1 LGGRWSAVFGIV
13 FILIACF
20 HPQVAGE
27 VSKDYVQYRLQA
39 EYPIADFSYSPPS
52 PTTADTIQ
60 FTDLSSDPD
69 GSVVSW
75 FWDFGDGSTST
86 QQNPTHRYESAGT
99 YTVTLT
105 VTDDDGLTD
114 SASENINVETS
125 STTIEGITEPGAPV
139 AVTVYSEL
147 RRYLVHADEDGR
159 FRLVIDD
166 LKPGTHT
173 VVVIA
178 GDDGDW
184 TLDGPEHGGW
194 RGFAEKSDN
203 KNVEAGG
210 RVVFY
215 LPLEYDPFDLSLSDN
230 SGSLVRG
237 WVRTG
242 SVYTGMTGG
251 EVIENIYEDRSETFD
266 DYPAALEKKEAVGG
280 ELEMIPVYAWRWV
293 VRWSTSHSYT
303 YETRELAERAR
314 AYLHTHGT
322 GIADSEIVE
331 VPEYEYTV
339 TWTTRVWNP
348 RHRWI
353 SGHYVGGYDYRVE
366 WEEKYVIGYGYY
378 RGTRHPI
385 YGYRTRSQTFDK
397 YSDAY
402 WKSRSVGGTITPVW
416 DPRDRWVPGHW
427 EGAWET
433 VRRSETFDS
442 WDEALRKKVET
453 GGEISSRRVDTDYR
467 LEWTVKHSQTF
478 DGYSDA
484 REKADSTGGTV
495 TRERV
500 RTGWKYE
507 VRWKE
512 LVAVKRRYWKHYEA
526 AYSPAPWGSKEA
538 TVRVIAKNN
547 YSGPV
552 RLSAGGDGVT
562 ARLNDRELLL
572 ASSAETALRMTPRG
586 SASSRLITV
595 TASDPSGRRAKTA
608 TYRLNLSVAS
618 RPSRSWKVPY
628 VVVEDASKP
637 EQATLTVRAVEAD
650 NPDHVIE
657 DARITVTGPE
667 SFTVFG
673 SSTRQVPPGT
683 YHVAFDPKTDSGWE
697 YHGVSNRTVT
707 LAAGE
712 SETVVGY
719 YVKPEEPEQAMLTV
733 DTTPVKGEVF
743 VDGISWG
750 IAPQTRELDAGTYT
764 ISFGDVPGYTKP
776 SDRTVALAAGET
788 RTVTGTYVAIP
799 PKEPEPATLTV
810 RAVELDN
817 PYRVVEDARITV
829 TGPESFTVTGSA
841 TRQVEPGKYT
851 VAFGQVT
858 DSGWKRD
865 HIVKPDGTST
875 TAGSVS
881 VTLATGESETVTGYY
896 AVNYAILTVEA
907 VDESG
912 NRISA
917 RIEVNGEVWT
927 TDGYESRR
935 VTPGK
940 MYSVHAPY
948 LAGSNDEY
956 ARIRYE
962 CDGESVGNAT
972 PVRLSLEPGESRTVK
987 AVYGPAIVIYP
998 YFIRSQRKFIIG
1010 GWQDAVISYKEKIE
1024 WFGTWLLVFGETH
1037 YILENV
1043 GYEHYVYLPDDYR
1056 LYLRYGDCYHDD
1068 IPPAKIS
1075 EADIS
1080 ALYPIP
1086 VWDGEIT
1093 IVEW

>member
-1 LGGRWSAVFGIV
+1 MGGRWSAVFGIV

-39 EYPIADFSYSPPS
+39 EYPTADFSYSPPS
-52 PTTADTIQ
+52 PTTADNVR

-75 FWDFGDGSTST
+75 FWDFGDGTTST

-114 SASENINVETS
+114 SASENIVVETS
-125 STTIEGITEPGAPV
+125 STVIEVNTEPGAPV
-139 AVTVYSEL
+139 AVIVYSEPK
-147 RRYLVHADEDGR
+147 RYSDNADEDGH

-166 LKPGTHT
+166 LEPGTHT

-184 TLDGPEHGGW
+184 EPDGPEDGGW
-194 RGFAEKSDN
+194 RGFAERRAEKT
-203 KNVEAGG
+203 VEAGG
-210 RVVFY
+210 RVTFD
-215 LPLEYDPFDLSLSDN
+215 LPLEYDPFDLELSPS
-230 SGSLVRG
+230 SGSLERG
-237 WVRTG
+237 WVNTG

-251 EVIENIYEDRSETFD
+251 EVIEDIYEDRSETFD
-266 DYPAALEKKEAVGG
+266 DYSAALEKKEAVGG
-280 ELEMIPVYAWRWV
+280 ELEAIPVYGWRWV
-293 VRWSTSHSYT
+293 VRWTTSHSHT

-314 AYLHTHGT
+314 AYLHTYGT
-322 GIADSEIVE
+322 GIAGSRIVE

-348 RHRWI
+348 RHRWVP
-353 SGHYVGGYDYRVE
+353 GHYVGGYDYRVE
-366 WEEKYVIGYGYY
+366 WKEKRVIGYTTQKYVKYYRIERYVRYYKYCRIVRYYGYY
-378 RGTRHPI
+378 GNYRYPVYEYRKVPV
-385 YGYRTRSQTFDK
+385 YGYRKVPVYRTVTRSQIFDE
-397 YSDAY
+397 YLGAY
-402 WKSRSVGGTITPVW
+402 WKSRSVGGTIIPVW

-433 VRRSETFDS
+433 VRRSETFGS
-442 WDEALRKKVET
+442 WDEALRKKAET

-467 LEWTVKHSQTF
+467 LEWTVERSQAF

-484 REKADSTGGTV
+484 REKADSTGGTA
-495 TRERV
+495 TFERV

-526 AYSPAPWGSKEA
+526 AYSLAPWGSKEA
-538 TVRVIAKNN
+538 TVRIIAKNN

-552 RLSAGGDGVT
+552 RLSASGNGVT
-562 ARLNDRELLL
+562 ARLGDRELFL
-572 ASSAETALRMTPRG
+572 ASSAETTLRMTPRG
-586 SASSRLITV
+586 PASSHLITV
-595 TASDPSGRRAKTA
+595 TASVPSENYWKSAV
-608 TYRLNLSVAS
+608 YRLDLSVAS

-628 VVVEDASKP
+628 VVVEAVSKP
-637 EQATLTVRAVEAD
+637 EPATLTVRAVEAD
-650 NPDHVIE
+650 NPDHVIR

-673 SSTRQVPPGT
+673 SATRQVPPGT
-683 YHVAFDPKTDSGWE
+683 YRVAFDPKTDSGWE

-712 SETVVGY
+712 SETVTGY
-719 YVKPEEPEQAMLTV
+719 YVKPEEPPEEQEEPELATLTV

-829 TGPESFTVTGSA
+829 TDSSGTTIHTATGSA
-841 TRQVEPGKYT
+841 TLQVDPGTYT
-851 VAFGQVT
+851 IRFKASAGDEWQFHHILILPLAAVT
-858 DSGWKRD
+858 PKNSVTISVSNEFKVIGYYEKQE
-865 HIVKPDGTST
+865 KPDFKT
-875 TAGSVS
+875 
-881 VTLATGESETVTGYY
+881 
-896 AVNYAILTVEA
+896 
-907 VDESG
+907 
-912 NRISA
+912 
-917 RIEVNGEVWT
+917 
-927 TDGYESRR
+927 
-935 VTPGK
+935 
-940 MYSVHAPY
+940 
-948 LAGSNDEY
+948 
-956 ARIRYE
+956 
-962 CDGESVGNAT
+962 
-972 PVRLSLEPGESRTVK
+972 
-987 AVYGPAIVIYP
+987 IVVYP
-998 YFIRSQRKFIIG
+998 YYFRSQRNFGIFGG
-1010 GWQDAVISYKEKIE
+1010 GWQDATIPDEKRIE
-1024 WFGTWLLVFGETH
+1024 WFGAWLLMYGVDY

-1043 GYEHYVYLPDDYR
+1043 GYEYYVYLPDDYR

-1068 IPPAKIS
+1068 IPPAEIS

-1086 VWDGEIT
+1086 VWDGEVT
-1093 IVEW
+1093 IVK